1 MKVSVIIP
9 FYKVEAFIGRC
20 AESLLGQSLD
30 DVEFI
35 FVDDASPDGSA
46 SVLCDVVSRHPSRD
60 VKILRHEV
68 NRGLPA
74 ARNTGLAAATGDFIY
89 HCDSDDYL
97 EKNALQ
103 TLWTA
108 AVTNGADYA
117 YCDFYLET
125 ESSSRVLDNPAFSDS
140 GRMLREGFLSG
151 RMKYNVWNK
160 LVARSVYER
169 SGVLFPDGHS
179 MGEDMTMILLA
190 LHSVRPVRVPVPLY
204 HYMRTNPSA
213 FTAGPSSASASA
225 SSASAGPSSASAS
238 HAGVLPGSPSVISSE
253 VEKSRL
259 DDIRFNADRV
269 LAALEGRV
277 EPEFI
282 AFFKLSL
289 KLPFLFD
296 GKPGYERWK
305 QWYPEANG
313 YILKNRFLPLRTRL
327 VQLAARLGLYP
338 LVALYADLLSRRG
351 Q

>member
-46 SVLCDVVSRHPSRD
+46 EVLREVIARYPSRD

-74 ARNTGLAAATGDFIY
+74 ARNTGLAVAKGDFIY

-190 LHSVRPVRVPVPLY
+190 LHSIRPVRVPVPLY
-204 HYMRTNPSA
+204 HYLRTNPSA
-213 FTAGPSSASASA
+213 FTASPA
-225 SSASAGPSSASAS
+225 SSVISSSS
-238 HAGVLPGSPSVISSE
+238 SVISSE
-253 VEKSRL
+253 VENARL
-259 DDIRFNADRV
+259 SDIRFNADRV
-269 LAALEGRV
+269 IAALEGRV
-277 EPEFI
+277 EPEYI

-289 KLPFLFD
+289 KLPFLFN
-296 GKPGYERWK
+296 GKSGYGLWK

-313 YILKNRFLPLRTRL
+313 FIMKNRFLPLRTRL
-327 VQLAARLGLYP
+327 VQLAAKLGLYP
-338 LVALYADLLSRRG
+338 LVAFYVNMVSRLS
-351 Q
+351 

>member
-1 MKVSVIIP
+1 MKVSVVIP

-20 AESLLGQSLD
+20 AESLLGQTLE

-46 SVLCDVVSRHPSRD
+46 DVLREVVSRYPSRD
-60 VKILRHEV
+60 VKVLRHEV

-74 ARNTGLAAATGDFIY
+74 ARNTGLAVATGDFIF

-97 EKNALQ
+97 EKDALER
-103 TLWTA
+103 LWSA
-108 AVTNGADYA
+108 ATEAGADFA
-117 YCDFYLET
+117 YCDFFLESET
-125 ESSSRVLDNPAFSDS
+125 SCRVLDNPSFTDPA
-140 GRMLREGFLSG
+140 RLLREGFLSG

-169 SGVLFPDGHS
+169 AGVLFPAGHS

-190 LHSVRPVRVPVPLY
+190 LHATRTVHVPAPLY

-213 FTAGPSSASASA
+213 FTASPA
-225 SSASAGPSSASAS
+225 SSVKSTTPSVISTA
-238 HAGVLPGSPSVISSE
+238 PSVISSE

-259 DDIRFNADRV
+259 ADIRFNADRV

-277 EPEFI
+277 EPEYI

-289 KLPFLFD
+289 KIPFLFTGNKKD
-296 GKPGYERWK
+296 CRLWK
-305 QWYPEANG
+305 EWYPEANR
-313 YILKNRFLPLRTRL
+313 YILKNTYLPLRTRL

-338 LVALYADLLSRRG
+338 LVILAARLAARR
-351 Q
+351 

>member
-9 FYKVEAFIGRC
+9 FYKVEAFIGLC

-30 DVEFI
+30 SVEFI

-46 SVLCDVVSRHPSRD
+46 EVLREVVARYPSRD

-74 ARNTGLAAATGDFIY
+74 ARNTGLAVAKGDFIY

-103 TLWTA
+103 TMWGA

-125 ESSSRVLDNPAFSDS
+125 ESSSRVLDNPAFSDP

-151 RMKYNVWNK
+151 RMKFNVWNK

-190 LHSVRPVRVPVPLY
+190 LHAVRPVRVPVPLY
-204 HYMRTNPSA
+204 HYMRTNPTA
-213 FTAGPSSASASA
+213 FTAKSA
-225 SSASAGPSSASAS
+225 SSVVSSSPSVISN
-238 HAGVLPGSPSVISSE
+238 SPSVISSE

-259 DDIRFNADRV
+259 ADIRFNADRV
-269 LAALEGRV
+269 IAALEGRV
-277 EPEFI
+277 EPEYI

-289 KLPFLFD
+289 KLPFLFN
-296 GKPGYERWK
+296 GRSGYSLWK
-305 QWYPEANG
+305 EWYPEANG
-313 YILKNRFLPLRTRL
+313 FIMKNRFLPLRTRL

-338 LVALYADLLSRRG
+338 LVALYSNLVSRR
-351 Q
+351 

>member
-1 MKVSVIIP
+1 MKVSVVIP

-20 AESLLGQSLD
+20 AESLLGQSLE

-46 SVLCDVVSRHPSRD
+46 DVLREVVSRYPSRD
-60 VKILRHEV
+60 VKVLRHEV

-74 ARNTGLAAATGDFIY
+74 ARNTGLAAATGDFIF

-97 EKNALQ
+97 EKDALER
-103 TLWTA
+103 LWSA
-108 AVTNGADYA
+108 ATEAGADFA
-117 YCDFYLET
+117 YCDFFLESET
-125 ESSSRVLDNPAFSDS
+125 SCRVLDNPSFTDPA
-140 GRMLREGFLSG
+140 RLLREGFLSG

-169 SGVLFPDGHS
+169 AGVLFPAGHS

-190 LHSVRPVRVPVPLY
+190 LHATRTVHIPAPLY

-213 FTAGPSSASASA
+213 FTA
-225 SSASAGPSSASAS
+225 
-238 HAGVLPGSPSVISSE
+238 SVISSE

-259 DDIRFNADRV
+259 ADIRFNADRV

-277 EPEFI
+277 EPEYI

-289 KLPFLFD
+289 KIPFLFTGNKKD
-296 GKPGYERWK
+296 CRLWK
-305 QWYPEANG
+305 EWYPEANRH
-313 YILKNRFLPLRTRL
+313 ILKNTYLPLRTRL

-338 LVALYADLLSRRG
+338 LVILAARLAARRK
-351 Q
+351 

>member
-1 MKVSVIIP
+1 MKVSVVIP

-20 AESLLGQSLD
+20 AESLLGQTLED
-30 DVEFI
+30 AEFI

-46 SVLCDVVSRHPSRD
+46 EVLREVVSRYPSRN
-60 VKILRHEV
+60 VKVLRHES

-74 ARNTGLAAATGDFIY
+74 ARNTGLAAATGDFIF

-97 EKNALQ
+97 EKDALER
-103 TLWTA
+103 LWGA
-108 AVTNGADYA
+108 AAETGADFA
-117 YCDFYLET
+117 YCDFFLESET
-125 ESSSRVLDNPAFSDS
+125 SCRVLDNPSFTDPA
-140 GRMLREGFLSG
+140 RLLREGFLSG

-169 SGVLFPDGHS
+169 SSAGEAHSRGLGAIFPAGHS

-190 LHSVRPVRVPVPLY
+190 LHATRVVHVPAPLY

-213 FTAGPSSASASA
+213 FTASPA
-225 SSASAGPSSASAS
+225 SSVKSTTPSVISTT
-238 HAGVLPGSPSVISSE
+238 PSVISSE

-259 DDIRFNADRV
+259 ADIRFNADRV

-277 EPEFI
+277 EPEYI

-289 KLPFLFD
+289 KIPFLFTGNKKD
-296 GKPGYERWK
+296 CRLWK
-305 QWYPEANG
+305 EWYPEANR
-313 YILKNRFLPLRTRL
+313 YILKNTYLPLRTRL

-338 LVALYADLLSRRG
+338 LVILAARLAARR
-351 Q
+351 

>member
-1 MKVSVIIP
+1 MKVSVVIP

-20 AESLLGQSLD
+20 AESLLGQSLE

-46 SVLCDVVSRHPSRD
+46 EVLREVVSRYPSRN
-60 VKILRHEV
+60 VKVLRHEV

-74 ARNTGLAAATGDFIY
+74 ARNTGLAAATGDFIF

-97 EKNALQ
+97 EKDALER
-103 TLWTA
+103 LWSA
-108 AVTNGADYA
+108 ATEAGADFA
-117 YCDFYLET
+117 YCDFFLES
-125 ESSSRVLDNPAFSDS
+125 EISCRVLDNPSFIDPA
-140 GRMLREGFLSG
+140 RLLREGFLSG

-169 SGVLFPDGHS
+169 AGVLFPAGHS

-190 LHSVRPVRVPVPLY
+190 LHATRTV

-213 FTAGPSSASASA
+213 FTASPA
-225 SSASAGPSSASAS
+225 SSVKSTT
-238 HAGVLPGSPSVISSE
+238 PSVISSE

-259 DDIRFNADRV
+259 TDIRFNADRV

-277 EPEFI
+277 EPEYI

-289 KLPFLFD
+289 KIPFLFTGNKKD
-296 GKPGYERWK
+296 CRLWRE
-305 QWYPEANG
+305 WYPEANR
-313 YILKNRFLPLRTRL
+313 YILKNTYLPLRTRL

-338 LVALYADLLSRRG
+338 LVIFAARLAARR
-351 Q
+351 

>member
-1 MKVSVIIP
+1 MKVSVVIP

-20 AESLLGQSLD
+20 AESLLGQTLED
-30 DVEFI
+30 AEFI

-46 SVLCDVVSRHPSRD
+46 EVLREVVSRYPSRN
-60 VKILRHEV
+60 VKVLRHES

-74 ARNTGLAAATGDFIY
+74 ARNTGLAAATGDFIF

-97 EKNALQ
+97 EKDALER
-103 TLWTA
+103 LWGA
-108 AVTNGADYA
+108 AAETGADFA
-117 YCDFYLET
+117 YCDFFLESET
-125 ESSSRVLDNPAFSDS
+125 SCRVLDNPSFTDPA
-140 GRMLREGFLSG
+140 RLLREGFLSG

-169 SGVLFPDGHS
+169 AGVLFPAGHS

-190 LHSVRPVRVPVPLY
+190 LHATRTVHVPAPLY

-213 FTAGPSSASASA
+213 FTA
-225 SSASAGPSSASAS
+225 
-238 HAGVLPGSPSVISSE
+238 SVISSE

-259 DDIRFNADRV
+259 ADIRFNADRV

-277 EPEFI
+277 EPEYI

-289 KLPFLFD
+289 KIPFLFTGNKKD
-296 GKPGYERWK
+296 CRLWK
-305 QWYPEANG
+305 EWYPEANR
-313 YILKNRFLPLRTRL
+313 YILKNTYLPLRTRL

-338 LVALYADLLSRRG
+338 LVILAARLAARR
-351 Q
+351 

>member
-1 MKVSVIIP
+1 MKVSVVIP

-20 AESLLGQSLD
+20 AESLLGQTLE

-46 SVLCDVVSRHPSRD
+46 EVLREVVSRYPSRN
-60 VKILRHEV
+60 VKVLRHEV

-74 ARNTGLAAATGDFIY
+74 ARNTGLAVATGDFIF

-97 EKNALQ
+97 EKDALER
-103 TLWTA
+103 LWSA
-108 AVTNGADYA
+108 ATEAGADFA
-117 YCDFYLET
+117 YCDFFLESET
-125 ESSSRVLDNPAFSDS
+125 SCRVLDNPSFTDPA
-140 GRMLREGFLSG
+140 RLLREGFLSG

-169 SGVLFPDGHS
+169 AGVLFPAGHS

-190 LHSVRPVRVPVPLY
+190 LHATRTVHIPAPLY

-213 FTAGPSSASASA
+213 FTA
-225 SSASAGPSSASAS
+225 
-238 HAGVLPGSPSVISSE
+238 SVISSE

-259 DDIRFNADRV
+259 ADIRFNADRV

-277 EPEFI
+277 EPEYI

-289 KLPFLFD
+289 KIPFLFTGNKKD
-296 GKPGYERWK
+296 CRLWK
-305 QWYPEANG
+305 EWYPEANRH
-313 YILKNRFLPLRTRL
+313 ILKNTYLPLRTRL

-338 LVALYADLLSRRG
+338 LVILAARLAARRK
-351 Q
+351 

>member
-1 MKVSVIIP
+1 MLYLCSVKVSVIIP

-46 SVLCDVVSRHPSRD
+46 SVLRDVVSRHPSRD

-213 FTAGPSSASASA
+213 FTAGLSAS
-225 SSASAGPSSASAS
+225 
-238 HAGVLPGSPSVISSE
+238 
-253 VEKSRL
+253 SRL
-259 DDIRFNADRV
+259 DDIRFNADCV

-351 Q
+351 